1 MKVIFTL
8 ILFCFAT
15 LTQAAVFEVN
25 DTGDMDLC
33 DQNVCTLRGA
43 INAALANPGVDTINF
58 DIPADAL
65 NQNYIAGGTGQ
76 NAYFYWLIQPATELP
91 ELNQIILDGTTA
103 GTSVAGNPTIVVDG
117 SMAGTGSNQ
126 DPTDGLT
133 LTGRATVK
141 GVAMIYWDEAGL
153 RITDGSTNL
162 VTNSWFGLNLP
173 YGLAAAPNRV
183 GIQYDS
189 EGTGNAIYGTLGGSG
204 NVISGNTHYGVA
216 TSSQSKN
223 LVLYGNLI
231 GTDPTGQ
238 IAVPNDSIGIWLK
251 GVNHRVGSTNMP
263 LQQNLIS
270 GNLIGMQV
278 SGYPVEE
285 ISGIEINN
293 NIIGLNRNATAAL
306 PNRDGMYIQRGRGF
320 SIINNTIAGNESYG
334 ISITN
339 EPKDVNISNN
349 RIGVNFPGTGFS
361 NGTAIWSSGGAER
374 VVIGPDNIIAKN
386 RYGVRVTGYSTGHT
400 HILRNQIYENDY
412 LGIDLGD
419 MGTDTNDV
427 GDLDAGPNRLQ
438 NYPDIQAAQY
448 DASGNRIQI
457 SYRVDSQIGASDY
470 PMSIDIYAADISGE
484 EGQTFLASTTYTAEQ
499 YLSGTP
505 VFRTLFADAPVAEG
519 DLIVTTATD
528 AAGRTSEFSPPFTL
542 GGQADFSI
550 SCQTNQL
557 TTSAA
562 LTCNLNCQAESVNG
576 WNDETQ
582 LSCTNPDSSCTFLP
596 SEEIAFTSRVVP
608 FVLEINHAAGSS
620 GIYASEILA
629 SSDVQG
635 GTVERQ
641 EILTIKQL
649 ADDDY
654 LFKDGFDGIICQ

>member
-1 MKVIFTL
+1 MKVILTL
-8 ILFCFAT
+8 LIFCLAT
-15 LTQAAVFEVN
+15 FTQAAVFEVN
-25 DTGDMDLC
+25 DTSDVDQC
-33 DQNVCTLRGA
+33 DQSVCTLRGA
-43 INAALANPGVDTINF
+43 INQAMANAVIDSINF
-58 DIPADAL
+58 DIPADAV
-65 NQNYIAGGTGQ
+65 NQNYIAGGSGQ
-76 NAYFYWLIQPATELP
+76 DAYFYWLIQPNTELP
-91 ELNQIILDGTTA
+91 ELKEIILDGTTA
-103 GTSVAGNPTIVVDG
+103 GVSVAGNPTIVIDG
-117 SMAGTGSNQ
+117 SLAGTGSM
-126 DPTDGLT
+126 DGLT
-133 LTGRATVK
+133 LLGRVTVK

-153 RITDGSTNL
+153 RIADGSSNL
-162 VTNSWFGLNLP
+162 VTDSWFGLNLP
-173 YGLAAAPNRV
+173 YGLSAAPNRV

-189 EGTGNAIYGTLGGSG
+189 VGIGNAIYGILGDSG

-223 LVLYGNLI
+223 LVLYGNMI
-231 GTDPTGQ
+231 GTDPDGQ
-238 IAVPNDSIGIWLK
+238 IAVPNDSYGITLQGRDHRIGSANL
-251 GVNHRVGSTNMP
+251 P
-263 LQQNLIS
+263 LQNNLIS
-270 GNLIGMQV
+270 GNLVGMKVIGFP
-278 SGYPVEE
+278 YED
-285 ISGIEINN
+285 ISNIEINN
-293 NIIGLNRNATAAL
+293 NIIGLNLTTTAAL
-306 PNRDGMYIQRGRGF
+306 PNRDGMYIQWGRGF
-320 SIINNTIAGNESYG
+320 NIINNTIAGNESYG
-334 ISITN
+334 ISLA
-339 EPKDVNISNN
+339 PDISDAVIENN
-349 RIGVNFPGTGFS
+349 RIGVNFQGTGFS
-361 NGTAIWSSGGAER
+361 NSTAIWSSGGTER

-386 RYGVRVTGYSTGHT
+386 RYGVRVTGHSTGHT

-419 MGTDTNDV
+419 LGTDINDA

-457 SYRVDSQIGASDY
+457 SFSVDSQIGASDY

-519 DLIVTTATD
+519 DFIVITATD

-542 GGQADFSI
+542 GGEADFSI

-557 TTSAA
+557 TTDSS
-562 LTCNLNCQAESVNG
+562 LTCSLNCQAESVNG
-576 WNDETQ
+576 WNDEAQ
-582 LSCTNPDSSCTFLP
+582 LSCSNPDSSCHFLP
-596 SEEIAFTSRVVP
+596 HEEISFINSVVP
-608 FVLEINHAAGSS
+608 FVLEINHAAGSP

-635 GTVERQ
+635 GTIERQ

-649 ADDDY
+649 ADGDY

>member
-1 MKVIFTL
+1 MRIILL
-8 ILFCFAT
+8 ILFLCSAA
-15 LTQAAVFEVN
+15 LSQAAIYIVTSTADSDVCN
-25 DTGDMDLC
+25 AST
-33 DQNVCTLRGA
+33 CTLRGA
-43 INAALANPGVDTINF
+43 INAALSNSGVDTINF
-58 DIPADAL
+58 NIPADAV
-65 NQNYIAGGTGQ
+65 NQNYMAGGTGQ
-76 NAYFYWLIQPATELP
+76 DAYFYWLIQPNTELP
-91 ELNQIILDGTTA
+91 ELNEIILDGTTA
-103 GTSVAGNPTIVVDG
+103 GSSVAGNPTIVIDG
-117 SMAGTGSNQ
+117 SLAGTGTNQ
-126 DPTDGLT
+126 DPMDGLT
-133 LTGRATVK
+133 LSGRVTVK
-141 GVAMIYWDEAGL
+141 GVAMVYWDEAGL

-216 TSSQSKN
+216 TTSQSKN
-223 LVLYGNLI
+223 LVLHGNII
-231 GTDPTGQ
+231 GADPDGQ
-238 IAVPNDSIGIWLK
+238 IAVPNDSYGITLQGSDHRIGSANL
-251 GVNHRVGSTNMP
+251 P
-263 LQQNLIS
+263 LQNNLIS
-270 GNLIGMQV
+270 GNLVGMKVIGFPYEDL
-278 SGYPVEE
+278 SN
-285 ISGIEINN
+285 IEINN
-293 NIIGLNRNATAAL
+293 NIIGLNLTATAAL
-306 PNRDGMYIQRGRGF
+306 PNRDGMYIQWGRGF
-320 SIINNTIAGNESYG
+320 TIVNNTIAGNESYG
-334 ISITN
+334 ISLAPAIS
-339 EPKDVNISNN
+339 DVIIENN

-361 NGTAIWSSGGAER
+361 NSTAIWSSGGAER

-419 MGTDTNDV
+419 MGTDTNDA

-448 DASGNRIQI
+448 DTSGNRIQI
-457 SYRVDSQIGASDY
+457 SFSVDSQIGASDY
-470 PMSIDIYAADISGE
+470 PMTIDIYAADPTG
-484 EGQTFLASTTYTAEQ
+484 EGQTWLAATTYTAEQ

-505 VFRTLFADAPVAEG
+505 VFRTLFADGPMAEG

-542 GGQADFSI
+542 GGEADFSI

-557 TTSAA
+557 TTDSS
-562 LTCNLNCQAESVNG
+562 LTCSLNCQAESVNG
-576 WNDETQ
+576 WNDEAQ
-582 LSCTNPDSSCTFLP
+582 LSCSNPDSSCNFLP

-608 FVLEINHAAGSS
+608 FVLKINHAAGSP

-629 SSDVQG
+629 TSDIQG

-649 ADDDY
+649 ADGDY
-654 LFKDGFDGIICQ
+654 LFKDGFDGVVCQ

>member
-1 MKVIFTL
+1 MKVILTL
-8 ILFCFAT
+8 LIFCLAT
-15 LTQAAVFEVN
+15 FTQAAVFEVN
-25 DTGDMDLC
+25 DTSDVDQC
-33 DQNVCTLRGA
+33 DQSVCTLRGA
-43 INAALANPGVDTINF
+43 INQAMANAVIDSINF
-58 DIPADAL
+58 DIPADAV
-65 NQNYIAGGTGQ
+65 NQNYIAGGSGQ
-76 NAYFYWLIQPATELP
+76 DAYFYWLIQPNTELP
-91 ELNQIILDGTTA
+91 ELKEIILDGTTA
-103 GTSVAGNPTIVVDG
+103 GVSVAGNPTIVIDG
-117 SMAGTGSNQ
+117 SLAGTGSM
-126 DPTDGLT
+126 DGLT
-133 LTGRATVK
+133 LLGRVTVK

-153 RITDGSTNL
+153 RIADGSSNL
-162 VTNSWFGLNLP
+162 VTDSWFGLNLP
-173 YGLAAAPNRV
+173 YGLSAAPNRV

-189 EGTGNAIYGTLGGSG
+189 VGIGNAIYGILGDSG

-223 LVLYGNLI
+223 LVLYGNMI
-231 GTDPTGQ
+231 GTDPDGQ
-238 IAVPNDSIGIWLK
+238 IAVPNDSYGITLQGRDHRIGSANL
-251 GVNHRVGSTNMP
+251 P
-263 LQQNLIS
+263 LQNNLIS
-270 GNLIGMQV
+270 GNLVGMKVIGFP
-278 SGYPVEE
+278 YED
-285 ISGIEINN
+285 ISNIEINN
-293 NIIGLNRNATAAL
+293 NIIGLNLTTTAAL
-306 PNRDGMYIQRGRGF
+306 PNRDGMYIQWGRGF
-320 SIINNTIAGNESYG
+320 NIINNTIAGNESYG
-334 ISITN
+334 ISLA
-339 EPKDVNISNN
+339 PDISDAVIENN
-349 RIGVNFPGTGFS
+349 RIGVNFQGTGFS
-361 NGTAIWSSGGAER
+361 NSTAIWSSGGTER

-386 RYGVRVTGYSTGHT
+386 RYGVRVTGHSTGHT

-419 MGTDTNDV
+419 LGTDINDA

-457 SYRVDSQIGASDY
+457 SFSVDSQIGASDY

-519 DLIVTTATD
+519 DFIVTTATD

-542 GGQADFSI
+542 GGEADFSI

-557 TTSAA
+557 TTDSS
-562 LTCNLNCQAESVNG
+562 LTCSLNCQAESVNG
-576 WNDETQ
+576 WNDEAQ
-582 LSCTNPDSSCTFLP
+582 LSCSNPDSSCHFLP
-596 SEEIAFTSRVVP
+596 HEEISFINSVVP
-608 FVLEINHAAGSS
+608 FVLEINHAAGSP

-635 GTVERQ
+635 GTIERQ

-649 ADDDY
+649 ADGDY

>member
-1 MKVIFTL
+1 MKA
-8 ILFCFAT
+8 ILFSLFICFST
-15 LTQAAVFEVN
+15 LSQADVFVVN
-25 DTGDMDLC
+25 DTGDVDLC
-33 DQNVCTLRGA
+33 DLNTCTLRGA
-43 INAALANPGVDTINF
+43 INQAMTNAGIDTINF

-65 NQNYIAGGTGQ
+65 NQNYIVGGSGQ
-76 NAYFYWLIQPATELP
+76 DAYFYWLIQPGTELP
-91 ELNQIILDGTTA
+91 ELNEIILDGTTA
-103 GTSVAGNPTIVVDG
+103 GSSVAGNPSIVIDG
-117 SMAGTGSNQ
+117 SLAGTGTNQ
-126 DPTDGLT
+126 DPMDGLT
-133 LTGRATVK
+133 LLGRSTVK

-153 RITDGSTNL
+153 RIADGSSNL
-162 VTNSWFGLNLP
+162 VTDSWFGLNLP

-189 EGTGNAIYGTLGGSG
+189 DGNGNAVYGTLGGSG

-216 TSSQSKN
+216 SFSQSEN

-231 GTDPTGQ
+231 GTDPDGQ
-238 IAVPNDSIGIWLK
+238 IAVPNDRIGVYLK
-251 GVNHRVGSTNMP
+251 GQNHRIGSSNMP

-270 GNLIGMQV
+270 GNLKGMQV
-278 SGYPVEE
+278 SGFPYEE
-285 ISGIEINN
+285 FSNIEINN
-293 NIIGLNRNATAAL
+293 NIIGLNMSAQTAL
-306 PNRDGMYIQRGRGF
+306 PNRDGIYIQWGRGF
-320 SIINNTIAGNESYG
+320 TLINNTIAGNESYG
-334 ISITN
+334 IDLA
-339 EPKDVNISNN
+339 PAISDIVIENN
-349 RIGVNFPGTGFS
+349 RIGVNYSGTGFS
-361 NGTAIWSSGGAER
+361 NNTAIWSSGGAER

-386 RYGVRVTGYSTGHT
+386 RYGVRVIGHSTGHT

-419 MGTDTNDV
+419 LGTTLNDA
-427 GDLDAGPNRLQ
+427 GDLDSGPNRLQ
-438 NYPDIQAAQY
+438 NYPDVQSAQY

-457 SYRVDSQIGASDY
+457 SFSVDSQIGASDY
-470 PMSIDIYAADISGE
+470 PITIDIYAADISHE
-484 EGQTFLASTTYTAEQ
+484 EGQIFLASTTYTAAQ

-505 VFRTLFADAPVAEG
+505 VFRTLFADAPIAEG

-562 LTCNLNCQAESVNG
+562 LTCSLNCQAEAVNG
-576 WNDETQ
+576 WNNEAQ
-582 LSCTNPDSSCTFLP
+582 LSCTNPDSNCTFIP

-608 FVLEINHAAGSS
+608 FVLEINHAAGSP
-620 GIYASEILA
+620 GVYASEVLA

-649 ADDDY
+649 ADGDH
-654 LFKDGFDGIICQ
+654 LFKDGFEGIVCQ